1 MRKNNCVNNYVP
13 EFVPQDLLWYE
24 RDGLMTYYNQVKCH
38 LKTAKII
45 NFDIIRREA
54 AGEKVPDELLKK
66 YQTVQNEL
74 VSTHPKND
82 QKNVWVVL
90 FILTDLIF
98 FLKRMLY

>member
-1 MRKNNCVNNYVP
+1 MCKNNCVNNYVP
-13 EFVPQDLLWYE
+13 EFVLQDLLWCE

-45 NFDIIRREA
+45 NFDVIRREA

-82 QKNVWVVL
+82 QKNFWGVL
-90 FILTDLIF
+90 FVLTDLIF